1 MNHWKPLTVAAIL
14 TAGISFTGCSESPEV
29 RLQRAKV
36 ALNNEKFSQ
45 ALDLAQSLATE
56 QPNNLDAVDVKARA
70 QMRLQRLDE
79 ARGTIDKLLEMDA
92 NRIDSHKLLADWT
105 FFKLSAL
112 LAQSSFTNDA
122 TLQTQFDQTIELGRK
137 QAEWFEQHEPKA
149 DNGKYL
155 RARYADA
162 EARRLQVAMRAATQL
177 NKVDS
182 EGGDV
187 LKQKNAIAQ
196 EFQAK
201 IDQRFSEA
209 EGHLRDVL
217 EINPRH
223 FDACV
228 MYARLLTQRGAWD
241 ELWNLTQ
248 KTSQEKDI
256 PVGVYDALVI
266 SLMRIPAN
274 TQAAAER
281 VKVGLALQAAV
292 VQNGRESLN
301 YKKATAKIHMLAN
314 EPAKAQPLLE
324 QIAKND
330 ARDPETR
337 FLLASSLAAQE
348 KWPESRKVLDKLAIE
363 YQRNGQIQLLYAR
376 VLIELR
382 ENAPAKEAL
391 RKAIEADPDNPEPRV
406 LMGRML
412 FAGAGGDAARDDINK
427 AYLSSP
433 NDPQVI
439 SIKLQYEKAYGSPES
454 VREVLEKVEKLT
466 PLLDSH
472 LSILIDGYMNLKKYD
487 KAEAYSARLAKER
500 PDNLDAQLKLAETQ
514 LSQGK
519 DDQVLVTITE
529 LKKKFA
535 NSPSVDQML
544 GRLYLLREKH
554 DRAVDVLA
562 KVVAAEPRNVEARF
576 MLARAYGA
584 LAMTDEALDQL
595 NKIFELQPDHTQ
607 AHGLAARI
615 YQLTG
620 QPDKATDH
628 LSRIDE
634 SKLDERT
641 QPVLLAQLKLQ
652 KHDDEGA
659 MGVCNRA
666 IASGNQDALLRII
679 LAGLYQRKN
688 EKGQAESHL
697 IGLVRSQ
704 PDNLFAFSLLTRF
717 YTENRMFT
725 QGIGELAKLQTLN
738 EPASVLGQAQLL
750 IASGKPVEALQKLK
764 PTYDSLLS
772 RKDRRALLV
781 ADPIAL
787 ILVANGKAD
796 DANKIYENLKPIGV
810 SVNEIEMRQIDIYLG
825 REPVEASL
833 KKLNDVASRAG
844 AGQPQLRR
852 QLLARYRKLQAYDKA
867 LTLID
872 TWIKT
877 QPDEPTLHQWK
888 ADILLLANRPA
899 DAVNSFKTAAKL
911 APDDAGVLARLA
923 QAQMVCLDYP
933 AAEQT
938 FEQMA
943 KIDSGAKVASL
954 ALKGEMFLTLGLKR
968 QAADVFEQLERLG
981 RPSDPRVMLAMGQ
994 AYSVLGKSDKAV
1006 QRLSEI
1012 PTFAPQ
1018 YAAGQIIIARIEQS
1032 TGKADKAKTRIEQLV
1047 ANPNTNAMAIQEM
1060 TRYQL
1065 YNSKESEILRWTDQ
1079 QLAVE
1084 KLPIATRV
1092 VWLRFRVGIEA
1103 NRQNWEGVLST
1114 LEQLAKI
1121 ENDVSKASTTP
1132 EQKAASDVRI
1142 AQIQAAQA
1150 VVLMKLRKPELAQA
1164 AARNNTRI
1172 ATGWLLALALGQN
1185 AEPPVDRAP
1194 LVAVTGA
1201 MIKGDVGAA
1210 KDAAMKLNSLRSI
1223 FRSDLSTLLDRSD
1236 ATSAEMSNSFKQF
1249 ALALVAQEVSL
1260 PQLAE
1265 EICQDL
1271 TSRVPDFMPAY
1282 GLQAQAMISQGKTL
1296 DPLLNKVRKA
1306 VPGTSLAE
1314 YLKVQSAITDKKY
1327 DEAAKGLA
1335 SLIVREPEN
1344 EHLQY
1349 EYAQALQLAK
1359 NYDQAIEQLR
1369 KIYATPGVYRLVAAN
1384 DLAYLIAEYQP
1395 TKLEEASKIADEAWA
1410 TARKTGVVPQFLD
1423 TVGWIAHLKGDNKTA
1438 LSRLVLG
1445 LKYMNAIPEVHYHLG
1460 VVYQALGNKAWAT
1473 YHLDE
1478 AANAPAPN
1486 PTAEKAKKALTGA

>member
-1 MNHWKPLTVAAIL
+1 MSQWKPLTIAAL
-14 TAGISFTGCSESPEV
+14 LAAGISFAGCSESPEV

-36 ALNNEKFSQ
+36 ALSNEKFSQ

-56 QPNNLDAVDVKARA
+56 QPNNLEALDVKARA

-79 ARGTIDKLLEMDA
+79 ARGTIDKLLDMDA
-92 NRIDSHKLLADWT
+92 GRIDSHKLLADWT
-105 FFKLSAL
+105 FFKMSAL
-112 LAQSSFTNDA
+112 LAQSSFVNDA
-122 TLQTQFDQTIELGRK
+122 AMQSQFDQTIELGRK
-137 QAEWFEQHEPKA
+137 QAEWFEQHEAKA

-182 EGGDV
+182 DGGDAV
-187 LKQKNAIAQ
+187 KQTKAIAAEYQ
-196 EFQAK
+196 KK
-201 IDQRFSEA
+201 IDLRFAES
-209 EGHLRDVL
+209 EGHLREAI

-228 MYARLLTQRGAWD
+228 MYARFLTQRGAWD
-241 ELWNLTQ
+241 ELWALTQ
-248 KTSQEKDI
+248 KISAEKDI
-256 PVGVYDALVI
+256 PVGVYDALVV
-266 SLMRIPAN
+266 SLMRIPSN
-274 TQAAAER
+274 TQSAAER
-281 VKVGLALQAAV
+281 VKIGWALQGAV

-324 QIAKND
+324 QIVKND
-330 ARDPETR
+330 GRDPENR

-348 KWPESRKVLDKLAIE
+348 KWAESRKVLDKLAIE

-376 VLIELR
+376 VLIEMKDT
-382 ENAPAKEAL
+382 PTAKEAL
-391 RKAIEADPDNPEPRV
+391 RKAIEAEPDNAEPRV
-406 LMGRML
+406 LMSRLL
-412 FAGAGGDAARDDINK
+412 FAEGKGAPAQDDVNAAYRANP
-427 AYLSSP
+427 S
-433 NDPQVI
+433 DPQAI
-439 SIKLQYEKAYGSPES
+439 AIKLQYEKAFGSPES

-472 LSILIDGYMNLKKYD
+472 MTILIDGYMNLKKYE
-487 KAEAYSARLAKER
+487 KAESYAARLAKER

-519 DDQVLVTITE
+519 DEQVLELINQ

-554 DRAVDVLA
+554 DRAVDVLS
-562 KVVAAEPRNVEARF
+562 KVVAAEPRNVEALF

-584 LAMTDEALDQL
+584 LAMSDEAIEQL
-595 NKIFELQPDHTQ
+595 NKIFELQPDHTA

-620 QPDKATDH
+620 QSDKATDH

-652 KHDDEGA
+652 KHDEEGA
-659 MGVCNRA
+659 MAICNRA

-688 EKGQAESHL
+688 DKGQAESNL
-697 IGLVRSQ
+697 IGLVRTQ

-725 QGIGELAKLQTLN
+725 QGINELAKLQTLN
-738 EPASVLGQAQLL
+738 EPGAVLGQAQLL

-764 PTYDSLLS
+764 PTYDSLVA

-787 ILVANGKAD
+787 ICVANGKAD
-796 DANKIYENLKPIGV
+796 EANKIYESLKPIGV
-810 SVNEIEMRQIDIYLG
+810 SSNDIAMRQIDIYLG
-825 REPVEASL
+825 REPAEATL
-833 KKLNDVASRAG
+833 KKLDDVASRAS
-844 AGQPQLRR
+844 AAQPQLRR
-852 QLLARYRKLQAYDKA
+852 QVLARYRRLQAYDKA
-867 LTLID
+867 LAILGA
-872 TWIKT
+872 WLKA
-877 QPDEPTLHQWK
+877 QPEEPTLHQWK
-888 ADILLLANRPA
+888 ADFLLLSNRPVE
-899 DAVNSFKTAAKL
+899 AVASFKEATKY
-911 APDDAGVLARLA
+911 APDNGALFSRLA

-933 AAEQT
+933 AAEAT
-938 FEQMA
+938 FDQMA

-994 AYSVLGKSDKAV
+994 AYAVLNKNEKAV
-1006 QRLSEI
+1006 QRLSDI

-1018 YAAGQIIIARIEQS
+1018 YAAAQVIIARIEQS
-1032 TGKADKAKTRIEQLV
+1032 TGKSDKAKARIEQLV
-1047 ANPNTNAMAIQEM
+1047 ANPNTNAVAVQEM

-1065 YNSKESEILRWTDQ
+1065 YNAKDAEILRWTDQ

-1084 KLPIATRV
+1084 KLPAATRML
-1092 VWLRFRVGIEA
+1092 WLRFRVGIEA
-1103 NRQNWEGVLST
+1103 NRQNWDGVLTT
-1114 LEQLAKI
+1114 LDQLARVESEVAKL
-1121 ENDVSKASTTP
+1121 ATAP
-1132 EQKAASDVRI
+1132 EQKATAELRL
-1142 AQIQAAQA
+1142 AQVQAAQA
-1150 VVLMKLRKPELAQA
+1150 VVLMRLRKPEQAQITA
-1164 AARNNTRI
+1164 MSSSRI
-1172 ATGWLLALALGQN
+1172 ATGWLLALALGQTPE
-1185 AEPPVDRAP
+1185 APKDRAP
-1194 LVAVTGA
+1194 LIAITGA
-1201 MIKGDVGAA
+1201 MIKGDIGTAKEAA
-1210 KDAAMKLNSLRSI
+1210 KNLNSLRSI
-1223 FRSDLSTLLDRSD
+1223 FRSDLVALLDRSD

-1249 ALALVAQEVSL
+1249 GMALVAQEVSL

-1271 TSRVPDFMPAY
+1271 TNRVPDFMPAY
-1282 GLQAQAMISQGKTL
+1282 GLQAQAMLSQGKSL
-1296 DPLLNKVRKA
+1296 EPLLTKVRKA
-1306 VPGTSLAE
+1306 VPGTALAE
-1314 YLKVQSAITDKKY
+1314 YLRVQAALTDKKH
-1327 DEAAKGLA
+1327 DDAVKIMA

-1369 KIYATPGVYRLVAAN
+1369 KIYGSTSGYRLVAAN
-1384 DLAYLIAEYQP
+1384 DLAYLIAEHQP
-1395 TKLEEASKIADEAWA
+1395 TKLEEASKIADDAWA
-1410 TARKTGVVPQFLD
+1410 AAQKTGVVPQFLD

-1438 LSRLVLG
+1438 VNRLTLG
-1445 LKYMNAIPEVHYHLG
+1445 LKYMTAVPEVHYHLG
-1460 VVYQALGNKAWAT
+1460 VVYQALGNKEWAR

-1478 AANAPAPN
+1478 AANAPASN
-1486 PTAEKAKKALTGA
+1486 PTVEKARKAMGGA